1 MDAATRLLNLTAPG
15 DEPGWQ
21 DNIRWLHLF
30 VLLHVAG
37 RSFLTIQLG
46 PPGPTTLQVVR
57 VLLTAVAV
65 TGGCVL
71 PARQWATRAA
81 AGLLVVEVA
90 LTLPLTANH
99 VFLELVCLTLL
110 SLLDAR
116 NEDDGALAVSAFRW
130 LAGIMFFYT
139 GFQKLLWGHYFDGQ
153 FLAWLAGTEDRF
165 AAVFRY
171 GIPAEE
177 FERIL
182 SFRAT
187 AAPDG
192 RYLTTIPAGPYRVDS
207 FLFVALSNAVYVFEM
222 LAGILLLL
230 PRTRVIAV
238 AASIVFV
245 IFIELG
251 ARELTFGALMTNLL
265 LLYLPGP
272 WIRRLFPL
280 FLLMYAYLAANA
292 LGWLPLF
299 DYSPA

>member
-1 MDAATRLLNLTAPG
+1 MDAATRLLNLAAPG
-15 DEPGWQ
+15 DEPGWRI
-21 DNIRWLHLF
+21 NIRWLSLF
-30 VLLHVAG
+30 VLLHVAA
-37 RSFLTIQLG
+37 RSFLTIQSA
-46 PPGPTTLQVVR
+46 PTETTTLLVVR
-57 VLLTAVAV
+57 ILLTAAAV
-65 TGGCVL
+65 TGACAA
-71 PARQWATRAA
+71 PARPWASRAA
-81 AGLLVVEVA
+81 AGLLVVEVV
-90 LTLPLTANH
+90 LTLPMTANH
-99 VFLELVCLTLL
+99 VFLELVCLVLF
-110 SLLDAR
+110 SLLDPR
-116 NEDDGALAVSAFRW
+116 REDDGALAVQAFRW

-139 GFQKLLWGHYFDGQ
+139 GFQKLLWGFYFDGQ

-171 GIPAEE
+171 AIRADE

-182 SFRAT
+182 SYRAGSAT
-187 AAPDG
+187 PG
-192 RYLTTIPAGPYRVDS
+192 RYLSTIPSGPYRVDS

-230 PRTRVIAV
+230 PRTRVIAAV
-238 AASIVFV
+238 ASIVFV

-272 WIRRLFPL
+272 WIRRLFPV

-292 LGWLPLF
+292 LGLVPMF